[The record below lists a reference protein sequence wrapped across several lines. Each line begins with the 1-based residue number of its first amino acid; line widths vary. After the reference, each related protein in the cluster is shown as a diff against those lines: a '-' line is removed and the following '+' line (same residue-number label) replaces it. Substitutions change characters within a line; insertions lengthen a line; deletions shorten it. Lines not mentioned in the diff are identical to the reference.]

1 MTEPGAPIFIGRE
14 DDEEPAREAEKDLPV
29 RERETENV
37 ALRPRQETL
46 SRRKQRLRGPKLV
59 RAAAE
64 DDRIHE

>member
-1 MTEPGAPIFIGRE
+1 MTEPGAPIFIGQE

-29 RERETENV
+29 RER
-37 ALRPRQETL
+37 
-46 SRRKQRLRGPKLV
+46 KQKMWHEAKTRNSLKKEARLRGPKLV

>member
-29 RERETENV
+29 RERETESV